1 MSTGWPA
8 DEPDPW
14 TTLDARAVYDN
25 RWINVEERQV
35 LNPAGN
41 PGIYG
46 VVHFKNLALGAL
58 AVEPDLSLWLVGQYR
73 YPLKAY
79 SWEIPEGGGPLNEPP
94 LESIRR
100 ELLEETGLTA
110 NRWELLLTMHLSNSV
125 SDEKAL
131 IWLATD
137 LQQLAAQPE
146 ETESLQSICVPF
158 DQALEAVLN
167 GRITDSMSV
176 AGILRLALMV
186 ERGWRP

>member
-1 MSTGWPA
+1 MEWPA
-8 DEPDPW
+8 DESNPW
-14 TTLDARAVYDN
+14 TTLDSRAVYDN

-58 AVEPDLSLWLVGQYR
+58 AVEADLSIWLVGQYR
-73 YPLKAY
+73 YPLQAY

-94 LESIRR
+94 LASIQR

-110 NRWELLLTMHLSNSV
+110 QRWEPLLTMHLSNSV

-131 IWLATD
+131 IWLATE
-137 LQQLAAQPE
+137 LRQQAAQPE
-146 ETESLQSICVPF
+146 ETESLQSIRVPF